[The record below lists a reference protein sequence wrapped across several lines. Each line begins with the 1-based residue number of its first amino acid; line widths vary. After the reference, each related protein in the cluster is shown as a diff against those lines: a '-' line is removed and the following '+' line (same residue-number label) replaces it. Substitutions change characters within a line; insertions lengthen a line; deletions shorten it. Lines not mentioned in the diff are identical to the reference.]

1 MKRMKT
7 FIWRLSLIAYV
18 ITVGFMLYKHP
29 WYTIGVLGGS
39 TAILIASNYKS
50 GKEDPK
56 EP

>member
-1 MKRMKT
+1 MKT

-29 WYTIGVLGGS
+29 WYTLGVLGGS
-39 TAILIASNYKS
+39 TLCLIVSNYTK
-50 GKEDPK
+50 KHKDPN